1 MKTGRI
7 PYICTNISTTMYNNF
22 QAFLQ
27 NELQEIE
34 NAGLYKNERI
44 ITSPQRAA
52 IKVNTGADVLNFC
65 ANNYLGLSDNKELID
80 AAKEALDTH
89 GYGMSSVRFI
99 CGTQDL
105 HKQLEAKIA

>member
-1 MKTGRI
+1 
-7 PYICTNISTTMYNNF
+7 MYNNF

-52 IKVNTGADVLNFC
+52 IKVNTGADVLNF
-65 ANNYLGLSDNKELID
+65 
-80 AAKEALDTH
+80 
-89 GYGMSSVRFI
+89 
-99 CGTQDL
+99 
-105 HKQLEAKIA
+105 